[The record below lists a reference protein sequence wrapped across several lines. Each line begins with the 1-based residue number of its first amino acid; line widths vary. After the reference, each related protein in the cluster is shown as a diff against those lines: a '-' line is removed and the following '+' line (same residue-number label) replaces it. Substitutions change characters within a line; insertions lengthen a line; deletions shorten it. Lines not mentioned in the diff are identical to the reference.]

1 MKNSTKAFQINMNR
15 PHCSAPEMD
24 KYVYIKILCDHHQE
38 KLENNLF
45 CKQLMTVQVYNIA
58 HYLHSIKIDT

>member
-45 CKQLMTVQVYNIA
+45 CKQLMTVQV
-58 HYLHSIKIDT
+58 